1 MKALFKKLREEIIPM
16 FDKVISERNVHFSN
30 SNLVKCREILNCQS
44 NECQV
49 YNNGS
54 GNEIV
59 RCWQIKGTY
68 CGGEPQGS
76 FVQKHGKCS
85 NCEVFKKACPTIV
98 EEIGEHFNN
107 MLFLMNKQNQDLLE
121 DKQQIEDLNN
131 ELITALEQL
140 KTKNSEFQKVL
151 ETDSLTG
158 LYNRHNLVSTLE
170 NEIARC
176 HRYGHYLSLMKIDI
190 DEFKSFNDEYGYIT
204 GDKMLAYTGNLIRKN
219 IRQFDKAF
227 RYSGKEFIV
236 LLPET
241 DQTLA
246 YIAAE
251 RIRKS
256 FQSRTFS
263 VNKKRSKSGKTSP
276 RTVSIGI
283 TALISYKTSEINI
296 EDLINQA
303 SSALHTAKEKGGN
316 MSIRYDNDRSSP
328 NIE

>member
-1 MKALFKKLREEIIPM
+1 MKALFKRLREEIIPM

-44 NECQV
+44 DECKV
-49 YNNGS
+49 HNNGS
-54 GNEIV
+54 GNEPV
-59 RCWQIKGTY
+59 RCWQLTGTY
-68 CGGEPQGS
+68 CGGEPQGN

-85 NCEVFKKACPTIV
+85 NCEVFKESCPTIV

-107 MLFLMNKQNQDLLE
+107 MLFLLDKQNQALLE
-121 DKQQIEDLNN
+121 DKQQIEDLNK

-140 KTKNSEFQKVL
+140 KTKNTEFQKVL
-151 ETDSLTG
+151 ITDSLTG
-158 LYNRHNLVSTLE
+158 LSNRHNFVSILE

-190 DEFKSFNDEYGYIT
+190 DGFKSFNDEYGYTT
-204 GDKMLAYTGNLIRKN
+204 GDKMLTYTGKLIRKN

-256 FQSRTFS
+256 FQSKTYS
-263 VNKKRSKSGKTSP
+263 VSKKRNKSGKTSP

-283 TALISYKTSEINI
+283 TDLISYKTSEINI

-303 SSALHTAKEKGGN
+303 SAALHTAKEKGGN
-316 MSIRYDNDRSSP
+316 MSVRYEPDHSSP